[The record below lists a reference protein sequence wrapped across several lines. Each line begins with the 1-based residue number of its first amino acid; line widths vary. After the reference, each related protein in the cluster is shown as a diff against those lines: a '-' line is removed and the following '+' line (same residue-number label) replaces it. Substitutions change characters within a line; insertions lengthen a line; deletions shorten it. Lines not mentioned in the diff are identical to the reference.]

1 MEVLNAA
8 KRIVLQSLFFLSSDG
23 IDSGFCC
30 ISPRADTAAAAAL
43 ARLQENAEDTKVARA
58 PPRPPPTLPSQ
69 LKDDDAPRK
78 TRCFDAPELSP
89 ILHFCIIF
97 PVTPARTQS
106 ETLPEDETARLPIPI
121 LRNNTACLRVIVA
134 IAVVARLLLL
144 LPRRTTPPPPLSLNT
159 GGLFSIF
166 FCRVNSPNETR
177 ALL

>member
-1 MEVLNAA
+1 VEGGVEVLNAA

-43 ARLQENAEDTKVARA
+43 ARLQENAEDIIKVARA
-58 PPRPPPTLPSQ
+58 PPRPPPTLLSQ

-78 TRCFDAPELSP
+78 TQRFDAPELSS

-144 LPRRTTPPPPLSLNT
+144 PRRTTPPPLPHNT
-159 GGLFSIF
+159 GGLFSI
-166 FCRVNSPNETR
+166 E
-177 ALL
+177 